1 MYSLEKQEVYWAL
14 IETMPLVVCWFVKWT
29 GPQTDCYTVYDSG
42 SCLTAQA
49 HYSGDLGSYLSTV
62 YTNITVLTRINCLK
76 KSVVT

>member
-42 SCLTAQA
+42 SCLTA
-49 HYSGDLGSYLSTV
+49 HGTLL
-62 YTNITVLTRINCLK
+62 R
-76 KSVVT
+76 